1 MLYIPPSLKILQ
13 LEVRLLI
20 PNFLI
25 CKLQMKKHLLNL
37 FLSLIIT
44 TVYGQHK
51 AVDKVL
57 DSCIKKRNFNGVV
70 LVAKNGK
77 PDYLK
82 YTGIANRHYN
92 IAFSP
97 KTRFQIFSV
106 TKTFTAV
113 LIMQLYEQGKINLDS
128 TISAYYPEYKGEASH
143 KVTIRNLLTYSSGRY
158 LKEMDPKF
166 IPEAY
171 DQNLWPVDTF
181 INRYCSEKLIDTPGT
196 KFNYSN
202 GDFILLGRIIEKIY
216 KQPFDAILREKIL
229 VPLKMNNTNYWHHE
243 DIVPNLDEGY
253 YNKEDSVDSLVMPTY
268 HYIDNHFSAGAMY
281 STPQDL
287 LIFDQAIFNHTLL
300 KKTTVDL
307 MLTSY
312 PKLGDVAFGFWVYPR
327 KIGKSNT
334 IFAERQGGGYG
345 NESNW
350 VHLMDKGVTLILLS
364 NTETADLNKMR
375 LDLLDAYLN
384 YK

>member
-1 MLYIPPSLKILQ
+1 MKNTCTIL
-13 LEVRLLI
+13 L
-20 PNFLI
+20 FL
-25 CKLQMKKHLLNL
+25 MLLN
-37 FLSLIIT
+37 
-44 TVYGQHK
+44 
-51 AVDKVL
+51 AVRAQSKRVDRVV
-57 DSCIKKRNFNGVV
+57 DSCIANRNFNGVV
-70 LVAKNGK
+70 LIANGGK
-77 PDYLK
+77 INYIR
-82 YTGIANRHYN
+82 YTGLANRHYN
-92 IAFSP
+92 IPFSP

-128 TISAYYPEYKGEASH
+128 TISAYYPEYKGEATH
-143 KVTIRNLLTYSSGRY
+143 KATIRNLLTYSSGRY

-166 IPEAY
+166 IAEAY

-181 INRYCSEKLIDTPGT
+181 IERYCSEKLIDTPGT

-216 KQPFDAILREKIL
+216 HQPFDVVLREKIL
-229 VPLKMNNTNYWHHE
+229 TPLQMINTGYWHHE

-253 YNKEDSVDSLVMPTY
+253 YNRGNNVDSLIMPTY

-281 STPQDL
+281 SNAQDL

-300 KKTTVDL
+300 KKSTMEL
-307 MLTSY
+307 MLTPY
-312 PKLGDVAFGFWVYPR
+312 PKLADVALGFWVYPQ
-327 KIGKSNT
+327 KIGNTNT

-350 VHLMDKGVTLILLS
+350 VHLVDKDVTLILLS
-364 NTETADLNKMR
+364 NTQTADLNKMR
-375 LDLLDAYLN
+375 VNVLNAYLN
-384 YK
+384 NK